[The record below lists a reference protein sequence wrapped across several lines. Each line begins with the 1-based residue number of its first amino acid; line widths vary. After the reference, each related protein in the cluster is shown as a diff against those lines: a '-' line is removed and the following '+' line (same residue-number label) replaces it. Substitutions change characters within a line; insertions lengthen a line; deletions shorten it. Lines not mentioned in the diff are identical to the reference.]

1 MGLNVLLVSALSEA
15 KGMEKIMKEKLESLI
30 ISGYIEEAKDV
41 YSKMDKAE
49 ARDVLLKIGYD
60 TESITPYS
68 FICSLLCEKES
79 ANLHYLA
86 SEILVNPLCFLVG
99 AYNVAL
105 YHARRALQLEPD
117 DISIKEYLLLFYNI
131 PERLISKE
139 EAIEI
144 AKDVLNINPYSKIAL
159 NVLNNI

>member
-1 MGLNVLLVSALSEA
+1 
-15 KGMEKIMKEKLESLI
+15 MKERLKSLVI
-30 ISGYIEEAKDV
+30 LGNIEEAKDV
-41 YSKMDKAE
+41 FKEMNYVE

-99 AYNVAL
+99 AYNAAL
-105 YHARRALQLEPD
+105 YHARRAAQLEPND
-117 DISIKEYLLLFYNI
+117 TSLKEYLLLFYNI
-131 PERLISKE
+131 PDKLISKE
-139 EAIEI
+139 DAVEI
-144 AKDVLNINPYSKIAL
+144 AREVVNKIPNSKVALDVLSNT
-159 NVLNNI
+159 